1 MANLRIVLRS
11 LARTP
16 VFATVAI
23 LSLALG
29 IGVNTAIFSL
39 LDQLLLRTL
48 PVERPEELVFLYSEG
63 PWQGSYSADE
73 GGGPSFSYPLFR
85 ELQAAQTPFVG
96 LVGARNDF
104 VSLAVNN
111 QASHGSARMV
121 SGNYFN
127 LLGVRPAIGRLFTED
142 DDRTPGAHPLAVL
155 SHAYWSS
162 RFGAELTA
170 LNQTI
175 LVNNFP
181 MTIVGVTQEG
191 FLSERVGS
199 PPDIYMP
206 ISMKEQITP
215 GWEGRLSDRRNAW
228 VTMFGRLKAG
238 VTLERAELEINVA
251 YRAQLEQDIQLLR
264 QPKPDFVERFRA
276 REITLQAGEHGRGG
290 LRDLSRQP
298 LLLLFAM
305 TALVLLIACAN
316 VANLQLARGAARAR
330 EVAIR
335 LAMGASRGQLIRQ
348 FLVES
353 WILALAGGVLGIF
366 AALWTLR
373 AILANIPAGR
383 GLEGFVSTNLD
394 ARVLLFCLG
403 LSFVSGLLFG
413 LVPALQASKADLATT
428 LKDQAGQVSCSGSA
442 NAFRKTL
449 VSGQVAISLLLL
461 ITAGLF
467 LKTLLNLTHIDLG
480 IRVDHLISFSLL
492 PKLSAYTDE
501 RVSQLHDQLN
511 ARLSAIPGVSLVSTA
526 AVAAVAH
533 STSRTTITI
542 EGYEQTGEDQPAVNI
557 NEVGA
562 GYFQTMGIPLI
573 TGREFNASDT
583 AGSPPVAIVNEAFV
597 RQYLPNQNPLGR
609 HIDRSKR
616 QMEIVGVVADAN
628 YATMRETP
636 PATFYTPLPQ
646 TRFWYVVHFY
656 LRTAVP
662 PENTIPLIHREVA
675 ALDPNLP
682 IGQMKT
688 MEMQLEENMFAERI
702 LSYLAATFAGLAT
715 LLAAVGLYGVLAYNV
730 ERRTREIG
738 IRMALGANAHHVR
751 GLVVREVAMMLLLGT
766 TAGLAAAAAA
776 SQYIQSI
783 LYGLEPTDT
792 LTYGT
797 AALAVWLVALGSAYV
812 PARRA
817 TSVDPME
824 ALRHE

>member
-1 MANLRIVLRS
+1 MSNLRIVLRS

-48 PVERPEELVFLYSEG
+48 PVERPQELVFLYSDG
-63 PWQGSYSADE
+63 PWQGSYSSDE

-85 ELQAAQTPFVG
+85 ELQKVQTPFAG
-96 LVGARNDF
+96 LAGARNDS

-121 SGNYFN
+121 SGNYFD
-127 LLGVRPAIGRLFTED
+127 LLGVRPAIGRLLTED
-142 DDRTPGAHPLAVL
+142 DDREPGAHPVAVL

-181 MTIVGVTQEG
+181 VTIVGVAQKG
-191 FLSERVGS
+191 FLSERVGN
-199 PPDIYMP
+199 PPDIYAP
-206 ISMKEQITP
+206 ISMKEEITP
-215 GWEGRLSDRRNAW
+215 DWKGRLNDRQNAW

-238 VTLERAELEINVA
+238 VTRERAAVEINVP
-251 YRAQLEQDIQLLR
+251 YHAQLEQDIQVLQ
-264 QPKPDFVERFRA
+264 QPKADFLARFRA

-330 EVAIR
+330 EVALR
-335 LAMGASRGQLIRQ
+335 LALGASRAQLIRQ
-348 FLVES
+348 FLIES
-353 WILALAGGVLGIF
+353 WILAVAGGALGIF

-373 AILANIPAGR
+373 AIIANIPAGR
-383 GLEGFVSTNLD
+383 GLGDFVSTSLD
-394 ARVLLFCLG
+394 ARMLMFCLG
-403 LSFVSGLLFG
+403 LSFVTGILFG
-413 LVPALQASKADLATT
+413 LVPALQASKSDLATA
-428 LKDQAGQVSCSGSA
+428 LKDQAGQISSSGSA

-449 VSGQVAISLLLL
+449 VTGQVAISLLLL

-467 LKTLLNLTHIDLG
+467 LKTLVNLTRIDLG
-480 IRVDHLISFSLL
+480 IRVDHLISFSVL
-492 PKLSAYTDE
+492 PKLSGYTDE
-501 RVSQLHDQLN
+501 RIRQLHDQLME
-511 ARLSAIPGVSLVSTA
+511 RLAAIPGVSLVSTSVVPVIA
-526 AVAAVAH
+526 G

-542 EGYEQTGEDQPAVNI
+542 EGYTPAGDERPGVNI
-557 NEVGA
+557 NEVGP
-562 GYFQTMGIPLI
+562 GYFQTLGMPLVS
-573 TGREFNASDT
+573 GREFNTSDNVS
-583 AGSPPVAIVNEAFV
+583 APPVTVVNEAFV
-597 RQYLPNQNPLGR
+597 REYLPNQNPLGR
-609 HIDRSKR
+609 HIDRSNR
-616 QMEIVGVVADAN
+616 QMQIVGVVADAN
-628 YATMRETP
+628 YASMRETP

-646 TRFWYVVHFY
+646 AQRWYVVRFY

-662 PENTIPLIHREVA
+662 PESTIPLIHREVA

-682 IGQMKT
+682 VGQMKT

-702 LSYLAATFAGLAT
+702 LSFLAAAFAGLAT
-715 LLAAVGLYGVLAYNV
+715 LLAAVGLYGVLAYNI

-738 IRMALGANAHHVR
+738 IRMALGANAYHVR
-751 GLVVREVAMMLLLGT
+751 GLVLREVGMMILLGT
-766 TAGLAAAAAA
+766 IAGLTVAAAA

-783 LYGLEPTDT
+783 LYGLEPTD
-792 LTYGT
+792 LATYVT
-797 AALAVWLVALGSAYV
+797 AAAMVWLVALGSAYV

-817 TSVDPME
+817 TNVDPME